1 MTFERVNG
9 AIAISTNS
17 PTAPTGYGVQAS
29 YLVPRL
35 LRHGIKTAILSNYGL
50 ESQKETISTPYGK
63 AAHYPK
69 GYSPYSE
76 DVIPLFYQDFMQDK
90 TGIPGALLTLFDVW
104 VYNPLEFP
112 GNIISWVPLDHV
124 TMPPAVAKF
133 ISRPNVTPIAMS
145 PHGQRQMKR
154 DLNLDSVYIPHGVD
168 ISVFKPTEKIRGIAT
183 RKLMGVPED
192 AFLISIVAANKAN
205 GVIHRKALAEQ
216 LLAFAAFRKKHSDAY
231 LYLHMTAKKTF
242 RGFDL
247 SALLPAV
254 GLTSDSVIIADED
267 QLRFG
272 YPQKEL
278 AAFYTASDILLAA
291 SYGEGFGVP
300 LIESQACG
308 TPVITGNWTAMP
320 DLVAESS
327 YLVDGQPFWD
337 EAQMAFW
344 NIPSIESI
352 VQALE
357 LAYTERRGR
366 DETSIEFAKG
376 FAVERV
382 FTDYWLPFLKDYFNV
397 RGT

>member
-1 MTFERVNG
+1 MTYEKINA

-17 PTAPTGYGVQAS
+17 PSAPTGYGVQAS

-35 LRHGIKTAILSNYGL
+35 LRHGIKTAVLSNYGL
-50 ESQKETISTPYGK
+50 ESQKETISTPYGR

-69 GYSPYSE
+69 GFSPYSE
-76 DVIPLFYQDFMQDK
+76 DVAPLWFEDFMKDK

-104 VYNPLEFP
+104 AYNRLEFE
-112 GNIISWVPLDHV
+112 GRILSWVPLDHV

-133 ISRPNVTPIAMS
+133 LVRENVTPIAMS

-154 DLNLDSVYIPHGVD
+154 DLDIESVYIPHGVD
-168 ISVFKPTEKIRGIAT
+168 VSVFKPTEKVNGIAT

-192 AFLISIVAANKAN
+192 AFLVSMVAANKAN
-205 GVIHRKALAEQ
+205 GHIHRKALAEQ
-216 LLAFAAFRKKHSDAY
+216 LLAFAAFRKKYPDTY
-231 LYLHMTAKKTF
+231 LYLHMTAKPTF

-267 QLRFG
+267 RLRVG

-366 DETSIEFAKG
+366 DETSIEFAKD

-382 FTDYWLPFLKDYFNV
+382 FSNYWLPFLKDYFK
-397 RGT
+397 G